1 MSNITDTIEALRPFG
16 EQLYTRV
23 IGRDDLH
30 LAPDFLTRAAA
41 ARLKASIAMLE
52 SWIRR
57 VLILLALEIEPTLS
71 NDDHPHIRY
80 ARERKLSPPT
90 QSLRIFP
97 NGGPFDRTRIE

>member
-1 MSNITDTIEALRPFG
+1 MSNITDTIEELRPFG

-23 IGRDDLH
+23 LGRDDLH

-41 ARLKASIAMLE
+41 ARLKAGIAMLE

-80 ARERKLSPPT
+80 YRERTLSPPT
-90 QSLRIFP
+90 HALR
-97 NGGPFDRTRIE
+97 